1 MVFSPSSVFPQ
12 NLNWGLTGM
21 AGGFNPALVT
31 PGQFGNQQRPG
42 TPSRMPQFTQLNPPN
57 AESKWGTQPTDQFLP
72 VAELRRFYENYLA
85 TKTWEVQEKRMA
97 RRYNAGDQW
106 TADELKK
113 LKLRNQ
119 PKVTRNRVKRKINA
133 VVGLVERLR
142 QDPKCYARTPKSE
155 EQADLATAVIRYV
168 LDSNRWES
176 LSSKVA
182 SDAAREGIGCLELGL
197 KQRVEGD
204 LDVTL
209 EHVTTDTF
217 FYDPRSYR
225 ADFTD
230 ALFMGTAKWVDIEI
244 AKQFSPPEKWADLEA
259 TSSNDTGAVYSED
272 GERAIRWMDSVRKR
286 IRLVDVWYY
295 RNGEWCWALYTYG
308 TILMEGLSP
317 FVDVEGATM
326 TKFLAFSA
334 FIDPDGDRFGF
345 IRDMKDIQDEINHR
359 YSKALHLLNT
369 RRTFVRRG
377 TMDVNRMRQELVKTD
392 GIIEWD
398 AEKPEFDDQRQL
410 ADMQGQIAFLEDAKT
425 EIENFGPN
433 PALIGQGDQ
442 ARSGR
447 AIALLQQAGI
457 AELGP
462 YIIELKDWKLRL
474 YRAVFANVKKHWQLE
489 RWIRIVDPEDEAQ
502 LIQING
508 LRYDPLTLSFQ
519 NVNNITAID
528 VDIIIDE
535 GADTINMMMDTFDTL
550 GTLASRGAQVP
561 PALLIELAPI
571 PARIKKKWLQ
581 RLDATNQPDPQK
593 EQLKTIAIAGENAKV
608 DETKSKVAKNIS
620 DAMSKVATSFT
631 PQTMA
636 LEPHILAM
644 AKNIEAANAGPPSQY
659 APGKLGQFG
668 IPSAIAPTGQ
678 MPPGGPGGPVPGN
691 VGGPPGSRPGPG
703 AAPPPPPP
711 PGAISGGTD
720 MVAGGL
726 AGPRPPLAPG
736 NLG

>member
-21 AGGFNPALVT
+21 AGGFNPALV
-31 PGQFGNQQRPG
+31 GMNREL
-42 TPSRMPQFTQLNPPN
+42 QFTRLNPPVS
-57 AESKWGTQPTDQFLP
+57 ESKYGLQPTDQFLP
-72 VAELRRFYENYLA
+72 VAELRRLYENYLA
-85 TKTWEVQEKRMA
+85 TKVWEVQEKRMA
-97 RRYNAGDQW
+97 RRYNSGDQW
-106 TADELKK
+106 TLDELKK

-142 QDPKCYARTPKSE
+142 QDPKCYARTPQSE

-168 LDSNRWES
+168 LDSNRWEA

-182 SDAAREGIGCLELGL
+182 ADAAREGIGCLELGL
-197 KQRVEGD
+197 KQCPAGD
-204 LDVTL
+204 LDLTL

-230 ALFMGTAKWVDIEI
+230 ALFEGTAKWVDIEI

-272 GERAIRWMDSVRKR
+272 AERAIRWMDSVRKR
-286 IRLVDVWYY
+286 IRLVDIWYY
-295 RNGEWCWALYTYG
+295 RNGQWCWALYTYG

-317 FVDVEGATM
+317 FVDIEGATM
-326 TKFLAFSA
+326 SKFLAFSA

-345 IRDMKDIQDEINHR
+345 IRDLKDIQDEINHR

-392 GIIEWD
+392 GVIEWD
-398 AEKPEFDDQRQL
+398 SEKPEFDDQRQL
-410 ADMQGQIAFLEDAKT
+410 ADMQGQLKFLEDAKT

-433 PALIGQGDQ
+433 PALMGQPGTPVQ
-442 ARSGR
+442 SGR

-462 YIIELKDWKLRL
+462 YIVEYKDWKLRL
-474 YRAVFANVKKHWQLE
+474 YRAIFANVRKHWKLE
-489 RWIRIVDPEDEAQ
+489 RWIRVIDPEDEMQ
-502 LIQING
+502 LVQING
-508 LRYDPLTLSFQ
+508 LRYDPANMQFQ
-519 NVNNITAID
+519 NVNQITAVD

-581 RLDATNQPDPQK
+581 RMDQAAAPDP
-593 EQLKTIAIAGENAKV
+593 AKQMAQAV
-608 DETKSKVAKNIS
+608 TLEAEKAKADKSKSETARNLA
-620 DAMSKVATSFT
+620 DAMSKVATAFT
-631 PQTMA
+631 PETLPAGIGMAQA
-636 LEPHILAM
+636 LESMNQMQPQ
-644 AKNIEAANAGPPSQY
+644 AAPPQFAGPMMAAAQGTAMRNMPSNVVNPMLRPRRP
-659 APGKLGQFG
+659 APG
-668 IPSAIAPTGQ
+668 A
-678 MPPGGPGGPVPGN
+678 V
-691 VGGPPGSRPGPG
+691 
-703 AAPPPPPP
+703 PPPPPP
-711 PGAISGGTD
+711 PGSLRGGID
-720 MVAGGL
+720 MIRGSVAGP
-726 AGPRPPLAPG
+726 APPLGPG
-736 NLG
+736 NIG

>member
-1 MVFSPSSVFPQ
+1 MVFSPSSSYPQ
-12 NLNWGLTGM
+12 SLNVGLTGM
-21 AGGFNPALVT
+21 AGGFNPALA
-31 PGQFGNQQRPG
+31 GA
-42 TPSRMPQFTQLNPPN
+42 SFTQLNRSP
-57 AESKWGTQPTDQFLP
+57 ALTTESKYGTQSTDQFLP

-85 TKTWEVQEKRMA
+85 TKVWEVQEKRQA

-182 SDAAREGIGCLELGL
+182 SDAAREGIGCAELGL
-197 KQRVEGD
+197 KQSRKGD

-209 EHVTTDTF
+209 DHVTTDTF

-225 ADFTD
+225 ADFSD
-230 ALFMGTAKWVDIEI
+230 ALFEGTAKWIDIEV
-244 AKQFSPPEKWADLEA
+244 AKQFCPPEKWADLEA

-286 IRLVDVWYY
+286 IRLVDIWYY

-317 FVDVEGATM
+317 FVDSEGNTM
-326 TKFLAFSA
+326 SKFLAFSA

-377 TMDVNRMRQELVKTD
+377 TMDVNLMRQELLKTD

-410 ADMQGQIAFLEDAKT
+410 ADMQGQIKFLEDAKV

-442 ARSGR
+442 AKSGR

-462 YIIELKDWKLRL
+462 YIIELKDWKLRV
-474 YRAVFANVKKHWQLE
+474 YRAVFAAVKKHWSTE
-489 RWIRIVDPEDEAQ
+489 RWIRVIDPEDEAQ
-502 LIQING
+502 LVQING
-508 LRYDPLTLSFQ
+508 LRYDEVGGFQ
-519 NVNNITAID
+519 NVNNIASID
-528 VDIIIDE
+528 VDIIVDE
-535 GADTINMMMDTFDTL
+535 GADTVNMMMDTFDTL

-593 EQLKTIAIAGENAKV
+593 EMLKSIAIAGEQAKV
-608 DETKSKVAKNIS
+608 DKTKSEVAENIAGAMQKV
-620 DAMSKVATSFT
+620 MTSLS
-631 PQTMA
+631 PEMVGPGIDMARA
-636 LEPHILAM
+636 LEGI
-644 AKNIEAANAGPPSQY
+644 NAD
-659 APGKLGQFG
+659 
-668 IPSAIAPTGQ
+668 
-678 MPPGGPGGPVPGN
+678 
-691 VGGPPGSRPGPG
+691 VGGPIKPQPPQMANNMLSLAGMGKSLGIGAPGGGSASSPPGPEAPGSIG
-703 AAPPPPPP
+703 
-711 PGAISGGTD
+711 SNSD
-720 MVAGGL
+720 MVNGGL
-726 AGPRPPLAPG
+726 AGPAPPLGPG
-736 NLG
+736 NIG